1 MADRANSPKLIL
13 DISSNNQS
21 IPVTDTSYNVKVIKI
36 ENDIDGYSIESI
48 EPHSEIDQNH
58 YRARHQNDDELNIPR
73 LDLIAISN
81 AHSNLPKKR
90 KHSSVVYQE
99 YSEPVINVQN
109 IDENY
114 LLKKYKYCKKDN
126 SNQFSVVQSPQS
138 DASYFGDSFCDS
150 SDEIKFRDQ
159 TQIVVVD
166 DKLYGQSDYQNNFYS
181 VINYNDDSGQSE
193 SIKVSRMFNK
203 SGTEKARMR
212 NKKKLC
218 KEASIEDLHTQRI
231 LANVRER
238 QRTQSLNDAFAS
250 LRKIIPTLP
259 SDKLSK
265 IQTLKL
271 ASR

>member
-1 MADRANSPKLIL
+1 MADRTTSPKLIL

-21 IPVTDTSYNVKVIKI
+21 IPVTDTTYNVKVIKI

-48 EPHSEIDQNH
+48 GPHSEIDQTH
-58 YRARHQNDDELNIPR
+58 YRNRHQNIDELNIPR
-73 LDLIAISN
+73 LDLVTINN
-81 AHSNLPKKR
+81 AHCNLPKKR

-99 YSEPVINVQN
+99 YSEPVNVQN
-109 IDENY
+109 IDENCP
-114 LLKKYKYCKKDN
+114 LKKYKYSEKDT
-126 SNQFSVVQSPQS
+126 SHQYAVDQSPHS

-150 SDEIKFRDQ
+150 SDELNFRDQ

-166 DKLYGQSDYQNNFYS
+166 DKSYGQSDYQNNFYS
-181 VINYNDDSGQSE
+181 VINYNDNE
-193 SIKVSRMFNK
+193 HRENIKVSKMFNK
-203 SGTEKARMR
+203 SGTEKVRMR

-218 KEASIEDLHTQRI
+218 KEASIEDLHTQRV